1 MKQKTTEREEKRC
14 LTSIVSTC
22 MHIQVHTPSS
32 VSKEKK
38 SNSTA
43 NQTHL
48 CAKWGVLAAAR
59 SSSNVT
65 TLQVSAGLN
74 KTHES
79 IQDVHSSSHPSHPIK
94 VKQQKLGMKLIFLPH
109 SLFSPQA
116 SQSELASHTNVFIIQ
131 MATLSVAVTCHALF
145 STVPSSLK
153 QTNRA
158 NSKQSKWQTL
168 IA

>member
-1 MKQKTTEREEKRC
+1 MKQKTTERKGDAW
-14 LTSIVSTC
+14 LPSFPLAC
-22 MHIQVHTPSS
+22 MYKYTLPAVCQ
-32 VSKEKK
+32 KK
-38 SNSTA
+38 SNSPA

-59 SSSNVT
+59 SSGSVT
-65 TLQVSAGLN
+65 TLQVSVGFN

-94 VKQQKLGMKLIFLPH
+94 VKQQQRLGMRLIFLPH

-116 SQSELASHTNVFIIQ
+116 SQSELTSHPDVFIIQ
-131 MATLSVAVTCHALF
+131 MAMLSAAVTCHALF
-145 STVPSSLK
+145 STAPSSRK

-158 NSKQSKWQTL
+158 QSRWH
-168 IA
+168 